1 MNILLSPSYTSMHA
15 NRYIGIHTYM
25 PIYTYTQ
32 IWWLCV
38 VCMFASCYFFFN
50 INLFKYMIT
59 PIIHHSCVWCYKV
72 QHSIFSSWEIWFPD
86 LFTLHTFKAQPGS
99 NFQWEIPERT
109 LRIIF
114 RVFTRIRLRS
124 KKKKVKKKKTP

>member
-1 MNILLSPSYTSMHA
+1 MPMCFYHLNIILENFKYLFKWICLINLYDHINILR
-15 NRYIGIHTYM
+15 N
-25 PIYTYTQ
+25 
-32 IWWLCV
+32 
-38 VCMFASCYFFFN
+38 FFFLN

-59 PIIHHSCVWCYKV
+59 PIIHHNCVWCYKV

-114 RVFTRIRLRS
+114 RVFTRIRWGVR
-124 KKKKVKKKKTP
+124 KKKTVKKKITLKH